1 MIGGDYC
8 GRFVYIAPQFV
19 CFQRIVFSVL
29 LFHVFVGLACL
40 YVLVRHVRYLPWPRW
55 AKIIFAVLL
64 LVGSQHHLYSRL
76 SFGSMFLPEFPQP
89 IVVAVNV
96 LFGVVFFLVWFQL
109 AYDLI
114 GLVLRWVILR
124 RKLRGPVMLRTIMSF
139 AAIALAC
146 FGVAQSMRV
155 PDIKEMDV
163 TIRGLPDGFEGYR
176 IVQLTDLHIS
186 KLYDRPWVAKVVEK
200 TNALEPDLIVITGD
214 LIDGE
219 LPLRY
224 DDVQPLHD
232 LIAPDGV
239 ITIPGNHEYY
249 FGYENWMRH
258 FGGLNM
264 LTLENDHIVLDR
276 GGDQLTIAGVTD
288 LRADRTN
295 RPEPDVAKAL
305 EGRPQNTPVILLDHQ
320 PKMARDAAPLG
331 VDLQLS
337 GHTHGGM
344 VWGFDN
350 IVAML
355 NGGFVS
361 GMYDIGHMQLYVNNG
376 TAQWPGFAMRVGV
389 PAELTV
395 ITLRKG

>member
-1 MIGGDYC
+1 M
-8 GRFVYIAPQFV
+8 
-19 CFQRIVFSVL
+19 
-29 LFHVFVGLACL
+29 FHVVVGLACL
-40 YVLVRHVRYLPWPRW
+40 YVLLRHVRHLAWPRW
-55 AKIIFAVLL
+55 AKIAFAVLL
-64 LVGSQHHLYSRL
+64 VIGSQHHLYARIA
-76 SFGSMFLPEFPQP
+76 FGSMFVPEFPQP

-96 LFGVVFFLVWFQL
+96 AFGVIFFLLWFQL

-114 GLVLRWVILR
+114 GLLLRWVILR
-124 RKLRGPVMLRTIMSF
+124 RKVHGPVVLRTIMSF

-155 PDIKEMDV
+155 PDVKEMDV
-163 TIRGLPDGFEGYR
+163 TIRGLPDGFDGYR
-176 IVQLTDLHIS
+176 MVQLTDLHIS
-186 KLYDRPWVAKVVEK
+186 KLYERPWVAEVVAK

-232 LIAPDGV
+232 LKAPDGV

-249 FGYENWMRH
+249 FGYENWMNH
-258 FGGLNM
+258 YGGLNM
-264 LTLENDHIVLDR
+264 LTLENAHIVLER
-276 GGDQLTIAGVTD
+276 GRDQLTIAGVTD

-305 EGRPQNTPVILLDHQ
+305 EGSPENAPIILLDHQ
-320 PKMARDAAPLG
+320 PKMARDAEPLG

-344 VWGFDN
+344 VAIFDN
-350 IVAML
+350 IVALL

-361 GMYDIGHMQLYVNNG
+361 GMYDIGDMQLYVNNG
-376 TAQWPGFAMRVGV
+376 TAQWPGFAIRVGV

>member
-1 MIGGDYC
+1 ML
-8 GRFVYIAPQFV
+8 Q
-19 CFQRIVFSVL
+19 
-29 LFHVFVGLACL
+29 FHVFVALACL
-40 YVLVRHVRYLPWPRW
+40 YVLVRHVRHLAWPRW
-55 AKIIFAVLL
+55 AKISFAVLL
-64 LVGSQHHLYSRL
+64 LVGSQHHLYSRIT
-76 SFGSMFLPEFPQP
+76 FGSMFLPEFPQP
-89 IVVAVNV
+89 VVVAVNV
-96 LFGVVFFLVWFQL
+96 AFGVMFFLVWFQL

-124 RKLRGPVMLRTIMSF
+124 RKLHGPVMLRTIMSF

-146 FGVAQSMRV
+146 FGVNQAMRV
-155 PDIKEMDV
+155 PEVKEMDV
-163 TIRGLPDGFEGYR
+163 TIRDLPDGFDGYR
-176 IVQLTDLHIS
+176 MVQLTDLHIS
-186 KLYDRPWVAKVVEK
+186 KLYDRPWVAEVVEK
-200 TNALEPDLIVITGD
+200 TNALEADLIVITGD

-232 LIAPDGV
+232 LVAPDGV

-258 FGGLNM
+258 FVGLNM

-276 GGDQLTIAGVTD
+276 GDDQLTIAGVTD
-288 LRADRTN
+288 LRAGRTN
-295 RPEPDVAKAL
+295 RTEPDVAKAL
-305 EGRPQNTPVILLDHQ
+305 DGRPENAPVILLDHQ

-350 IVAML
+350 IVAMI

-361 GMYDIGHMQLYVNNG
+361 GMYDIGGMQLYVNNG

>member
-1 MIGGDYC
+1 
-8 GRFVYIAPQFV
+8 
-19 CFQRIVFSVL
+19 L
-29 LFHVFVGLACL
+29 L
-40 YVLVRHVRYLPWPRW
+40 
-55 AKIIFAVLL
+55 I
-64 LVGSQHHLYSRL
+64 GSQHHLYSRIA
-76 SFGSMFLPEFPQP
+76 FGSMFLPEFPQP
-89 IVVAVNV
+89 VVVAINV
-96 LFGVVFFLVWFQL
+96 AFGVIFFLVWFQL

-114 GLVLRWVILR
+114 GLLLRWVILR
-124 RKLRGPVMLRTIMSF
+124 RKQHPPKMLRTVMSF

-155 PDIKEMDV
+155 PDVKEMDV
-163 TIRGLPDGFEGYR
+163 TIRDLPDRFDGYR
-176 IVQLTDLHIS
+176 MVQLTDLHIS
-186 KLYDRPWVAKVVEK
+186 KLYDRLWVAEVVEK
-200 TNALEPDLIVITGD
+200 TNALDADLIVITGD

-232 LIAPDGV
+232 LVAPDGV

-276 GGDQLTIAGVTD
+276 DGDQLTIAGVTD
-288 LRADRTN
+288 LRAGNTD

-305 EGRPQNTPVILLDHQ
+305 EGSPQNAPVILLDHQ

-361 GMYDIGHMQLYVNNG
+361 GMYDIGDMQLYVNNG
-376 TAQWPGFAMRVGV
+376 TAQWPGFAIRVGV
-389 PAELTV
+389 PGEITV

>member
-1 MIGGDYC
+1 
-8 GRFVYIAPQFV
+8 
-19 CFQRIVFSVL
+19 VL
-29 LFHVFVGLACL
+29 FFHINVALACL
-40 YVLVRHVRYLPWPRW
+40 YVLVRHVRYLAWPRW
-55 AKIIFAVLL
+55 AKISFGVLL
-64 LVGSQHHLYSRL
+64 LIGSQHHLYSRIA
-76 SFGSMFLPEFPQP
+76 FGSMFLPEFPQP
-89 IVVAVNV
+89 VVVAINV
-96 LFGVVFFLVWFQL
+96 AFGVIFFLVWFQL

-114 GLVLRWVILR
+114 GLLLRWVILR
-124 RKLRGPVMLRTIMSF
+124 RKQHPPKMLRTVMSF

-155 PDIKEMDV
+155 PDVKEMDV
-163 TIRGLPDGFEGYR
+163 TIRDLPDRFDGYR
-176 IVQLTDLHIS
+176 MVQLTDLHIS
-186 KLYDRPWVAKVVEK
+186 KLYDRLWVAEVVEK
-200 TNALEPDLIVITGD
+200 TNALDADLIVITGD

-232 LIAPDGV
+232 LVAPDGV

-276 GGDQLTIAGVTD
+276 DGDQLTIAGVTD
-288 LRADRTN
+288 LRAGNTD

-305 EGRPQNTPVILLDHQ
+305 EGSPQNAPVILLDHQ

-361 GMYDIGHMQLYVNNG
+361 GMYDIGDMQLYVNNG
-376 TAQWPGFAMRVGV
+376 TAQWPGFAIRVGV
-389 PAELTV
+389 PGEITV

>member
-1 MIGGDYC
+1 M
-8 GRFVYIAPQFV
+8 F
-19 CFQRIVFSVL
+19 
-29 LFHVFVGLACL
+29 LFHVVVGLACL
-40 YVLVRHVRYLPWPRW
+40 YVLLRHVRHLAWPRW
-55 AKIIFAVLL
+55 AKIAFAVLL
-64 LVGSQHHLYSRL
+64 VIGSQHHLYARIA
-76 SFGSMFLPEFPQP
+76 FGSMFVPEFPQP

-96 LFGVVFFLVWFQL
+96 AFGVIFFLLWFQL

-114 GLVLRWVILR
+114 GLLLRWVILR
-124 RKLRGPVMLRTIMSF
+124 RKVHGPVVLRTVMSF

-155 PDIKEMDV
+155 PDVKEMDV
-163 TIRGLPDGFEGYR
+163 TIRDLPDGFDGYR
-176 IVQLTDLHIS
+176 LVQLTDLHIS
-186 KLYDRPWVAKVVEK
+186 KLYERPWVAEVVAK

-224 DDVQPLHD
+224 DDVQPLHE
-232 LIAPDGV
+232 LKAPDGV

-249 FGYENWMRH
+249 FGYENWMNH
-258 FGGLNM
+258 YGGLNM
-264 LTLENDHIVLDR
+264 LTLENAHIVLER
-276 GGDQLTIAGVTD
+276 GRDQLTIAGVTD

-305 EGRPQNTPVILLDHQ
+305 EGSPENAPVILLDHQ
-320 PKMARDAAPLG
+320 PKMARDAEPLG

-344 VWGFDN
+344 VAIFDN
-350 IVAML
+350 IVALL

-361 GMYDIGHMQLYVNNG
+361 GMYDIGDMQLYVNNG
-376 TAQWPGFAMRVGV
+376 TAQWPGFAIRVGV

>member
-1 MIGGDYC
+1 M
-8 GRFVYIAPQFV
+8 
-19 CFQRIVFSVL
+19 L

-40 YVLVRHVRYLPWPRW
+40 YVLVRHVRYLAWPRW
-55 AKIIFAVLL
+55 AKVGFAVLL
-64 LVGSQHHLYSRL
+64 VIGVQHHLYSRIA
-76 SFGSMFLPEFPQP
+76 FGSMFLPEFPQP
-89 IVVAVNV
+89 IVVAINV

-114 GLVLRWVILR
+114 GLVLRWVIVR
-124 RKLRGPVMLRTIMSF
+124 RKLHAPVMLRTIMSF
-139 AAIALAC
+139 AAIAFAC
-146 FGVAQSMRV
+146 FGVHQSMRV

-163 TIRGLPDGFEGYR
+163 TIRDLPDGFEGYR

-186 KLYDRPWVAKVVEK
+186 KLYDRPWVTAVVEK
-200 TNALEPDLIVITGD
+200 TNALDADLIVITGD
-214 LIDGE
+214 VIDGE

-232 LIAPDGV
+232 LVARDGV

-249 FGYENWMRH
+249 FGYENWMHH

-276 GGDQLTIAGVTD
+276 DGDQLTIAGVTD
-288 LRADRTN
+288 LRADRTD

-305 EGRPQNTPVILLDHQ
+305 EGRPENAPVILLDHQ
-320 PKMARDAAPLG
+320 PKMARDAAPMG

-344 VWGFDN
+344 VWGFDT
-350 IVAML
+350 IVAMV

-361 GMYDIGHMQLYVNNG
+361 GMYDIGDMQLYVNNG
-376 TAQWPGFAMRVGV
+376 TAQWPGFAIRVGV